1 MNESRDNFDWGSR
14 RCPVYSLA
22 PLKAF
27 GLQMETAGIV
37 VAIIAIGKPMLG
49 MGKATL
55 IALVLAYAYEKA
67 SAGRM
72 PNFVAFWASSASE
85 SPFARRYLP
94 FLQPLLSRAWGSC
107 GLPPAPGASKR
118 YEP

>member
-1 MNESRDNFDWGSR
+1 MSDPDTNFDWGSR

-37 VAIIAIGKPMLG
+37 VAIVALGKPMLG
-49 MGKATL
+49 MLYASL
-55 IALVLAYAYEKA
+55 IALALAYVYEKA

-72 PNFVAFWASSASE
+72 PNFVAFWASSASA
-85 SPFARRYLP
+85 SPFAQRYLP
-94 FLQPLLSRAWGSC
+94 FLQSLLNRAWGSC
-107 GLPPAPGASKR
+107 GLPAAPGVSKQ

>member
-1 MNESRDNFDWGSR
+1 MSDQSENFDWGSR

-27 GLQMETAGIV
+27 GLEMETAGIV
-37 VAIIAIGKPMLG
+37 AAIVAIGKPMLG
-49 MGKATL
+49 MMYASL
-55 IALVLAYAYEKA
+55 LALALAYLYEKA

-72 PNFVAFWASSASE
+72 PNFVAFWVSSAGN

-94 FLQPLLSRAWGSC
+94 FLRVILAQAWGSA
-107 GLPPAPGASKR
+107 GLPTAPAPYKR